1 MSYHSQISPWT
12 VKSGRNLP
20 VTLVQTPRTSLL
32 VCSHCLLLTSVIE
45 IVSEES
51 TSWVVKTTQFGKDS
65 HNLGQTHISSPSCW
79 FHHLDTIL
87 VPSIHFYMETFS
99 TVSCWYCLYP
109 EYPLLSLVPGKI
121 LLILQGSNSVSAFL
135 WRLSRYPRLKYWFL
149 SLAHS
154 ALDLNPCNMG
164 FRNLEPHGIIFTF
177 GVSAHAMIHR
187 QFFRLSLSVQQPYLA
202 IVDGN
207 TGDPLGQ

>member
-87 VPSIHFYMETFS
+87 VPSIHFYMETYSPRYLVDIAFTQNILCFLLCLEKS
-99 TVSCWYCLYP
+99 YLSFKAQIQCQLSCEGFPDIQDWNT
-109 EYPLLSLVPGKI
+109 GF
-121 LLILQGSNSVSAFL
+121 FL
-135 WRLSRYPRLKYWFL
+135 WLTQHL
-149 SLAHS
+149 
-154 ALDLNPCNMG
+154 
-164 FRNLEPHGIIFTF
+164 I
-177 GVSAHAMIHR
+177 
-187 QFFRLSLSVQQPYLA
+187 
-202 IVDGN
+202 
-207 TGDPLGQ
+207 